1 MVQPDSR
8 VPAVLAL
15 IGCVLGL
22 IFASNSSL
30 DYAEHLDRRLHDIHC
45 SYVPGASTTTEAES
59 CRAAMYSSYGA
70 VMRESLWGGLPVSL
84 FALGAYSFFAA
95 FAAYLLVA
103 AARAPARAV
112 VFFAVVSLTPLLV
125 SILMFAVSLLELGEL
140 CETCVGL
147 YIASGFLAVG
157 GLLGLGTLKR
167 PSFGDTAPRPVAS
180 VAFVPIWLAA
190 LGVITI
196 IPAAVYAAAAPD
208 QRPYLSKCGQI
219 KSLEDKAGSLLSF
232 KTAFSV
238 QPALIVEDPLCVTC
252 KAFHNRLVDE
262 GIMRRLDVKVVLFP
276 LDSACNWMLEE
287 PLHPGACILSKAV
300 LCGGPQARQVLE
312 WAYEEQ
318 TYLFRAGKQGEG
330 TLRAVINNRWGA
342 SMLACVDSRE
352 IDMRLNRM
360 LHFAA
365 QNGIPVST
373 PQFYLGKQRVCDEDT
388 DIGLRFTLDQLA
400 PEVLR

>member
-1 MVQPDSR
+1 MFQPNSR
-8 VPAVLAL
+8 VPAVVAL

-45 SYVPGASTTTEAES
+45 SYVPGTSTTSEAES

-70 VMRESLWGGLPVSL
+70 VMRESFWGGLPVSL

-103 AARAPARAV
+103 AARAPAKAV
-112 VFFAVVSLTPLLV
+112 GFFAVVSLTPLLV
-125 SILMFAVSLLELGEL
+125 SIFMLAVAVLELGEL
-140 CETCVGL
+140 CKTCIGL
-147 YIASGFLAVG
+147 YIASGFLAAG
-157 GLLGLGTLKR
+157 GLLGLGTLKKS
-167 PSFGDTAPRPVAS
+167 PFGDTASRPVAS
-180 VAFVPIWLAA
+180 TAFIFVWLAA
-190 LGVITI
+190 LGIITI
-196 IPAAVYAAAAPD
+196 IPAAVYAAAVPD

-219 KSLEDKAGSLLSF
+219 KTLEDKANSLITF
-232 KTAFSV
+232 RTASSV
-238 QPALIVEDPLCVTC
+238 QPALLFEDPLCATC
-252 KAFHNRLVDE
+252 KAFHTRLIDE
-262 GIMRRLDVKVVLFP
+262 GIMKRLDVKLALFP
-276 LDSACNWMLEE
+276 LDNTCNWMLEE
-287 PLHPGACILSKAV
+287 PLHPGSCIVSKAV

-318 TYLFRAGKQGEG
+318 TYLLRAGRQGEG

-352 IDMRLNRM
+352 TDVRLNRM

-388 DIGLRFTLDQLA
+388 DIGLRYTMEQLA